1 MRDAM
6 VMKRTRQEHWSS
18 VYVEKDPAAVSW
30 HQPDP
35 TPSLAALDRF
45 GAQPASSFIDI
56 GGGASNLVDALLGR
70 GWRDLTTLDIA
81 PSALE
86 AAKARLGTDA
96 ASVRWEVA
104 DIIEWKPGRRY
115 DVWHDRAVFH
125 FLTEPEQRKAYREA
139 LSKGVA
145 SGGLVIIATFS
156 PSGPDRCSGLPVR
169 QYDANALVQEL
180 GAGYSLVDKWREEH
194 RTPWGAVQDFQWCV
208 FRKV

>member
-1 MRDAM
+1 MGQ
-6 VMKRTRQEHWSS
+6 TRQEHWTS

-30 HQPDP
+30 YQSDP

-45 GAQPASSFIDI
+45 GAQPASAFIDI
-56 GGGASNLVDALLGR
+56 GGGASNLVDALIGR
-70 GWRDLTTLDIA
+70 GWRDLTVLDIA

-86 AAKARLGTDA
+86 AAKARLRSEA

-104 DIIEWKPGRRY
+104 DVTEWRPSRQY

-125 FLTEPEQRKAYREA
+125 FLTDPEQRSAYREA
-139 LSKGVA
+139 LSQGVT

-169 QYDANALVQEL
+169 QYDAKALAHEL
-180 GAGYSLVDKWREEH
+180 GTGFSLVGEWREGH

-208 FRKV
+208 FRKA